1 MPHLKSLT
9 LTPQTPRSERSP
21 LERKRLRL
29 IQRLETQLK
38 AAEAALAGETYT
50 EEVKHWVT
58 HQETGEKTLLTQQRP
73 VKPWWWQD
81 DKGQWLITLRDGNRV
96 LPISKKLRQSQS
108 VARTNCCLCLPPS
121 FKASQRANW
130 MNSWNWPQETAKRHP
145 REKAKPV
152 QQQ

>member
-96 LPISKKLRQSQS
+96 LPISKEAASIAVGSKDKLLPVLATVLQGITAGELDEQLELA
-108 VARTNCCLCLPPS
+108 ARNRKAPP
-121 FKASQRANW
+121 
-130 MNSWNWPQETAKRHP
+130 KR
-145 REKAKPV
+145 KS
-152 QQQ
+152 